1 MLLFCLLLWL
11 YMHIETSFCPALTGM
26 VHTFSIFNSRFQRN
40 GLDWDD
46 PRSGGLWMGQLTGAL
61 PF

>member
-11 YMHIETSFCPALTGM
+11 YMHIETVLPSPDAIHDSKEM
-26 VHTFSIFNSRFQRN
+26 V
-40 GLDWDD
+40 WDD
-46 PRSGGLWMGQLTGAL
+46 PRSGGLWMGGQLTGAR